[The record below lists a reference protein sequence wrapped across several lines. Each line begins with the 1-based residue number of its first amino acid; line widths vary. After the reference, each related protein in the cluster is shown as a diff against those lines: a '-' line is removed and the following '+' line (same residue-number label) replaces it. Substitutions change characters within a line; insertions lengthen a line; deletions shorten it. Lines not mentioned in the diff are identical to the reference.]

1 MFIINIVGFDFAW
14 FGLVYWGNS
23 FIPVALL
30 LLCLHFYF
38 VSKKK
43 ISEFTDFEHTKINF
57 LRFAGETHAQMNNRR
72 TGNFYRWMDT
82 GTMFIIELCA
92 MQNGGGE
99 QFSEEDLVLNIFIY
113 RLVFNSPETMGYAL
127 NNCGG
132 NECFRVKKFE
142 KESFLSVVKGVQER
156 CGHIRGSSF
165 VVIYKNR
172 SGAKIES
179 DGIVISAVV
188 AGMDALI
195 TVLKNHKLGEGASL
209 LSQMEVW
216 NEKFGGYIPPFALS
230 QIALDFGF
238 VNNYDERWRY
248 VGDGAEIGIE
258 LALGRRINDEASR
271 KEAFIE
277 LSKRLNENDEAVR
290 IMRETCPVFFPGTK
304 GTTNLYRFHTIE
316 HGTCEWRGYL
326 WNRSSSHLWSI
337 LGEWKGRG
345 IQEFDMRPRKVI
357 KRHCDEG
364 SQSQRANRKNAGAQY
379 TPQRD
384 IVYEHLANKCNF
396 IVNREFT

>member
-1 MFIINIVGFDFAW
+1 MSFLIFRNIITQRSIGKEKISDFA
-14 FGLVYWGNS
+14 
-23 FIPVALL
+23 
-30 LLCLHFYF
+30 
-38 VSKKK
+38 
-43 ISEFTDFEHTKINF
+43 DFEHTRINF

-72 TGNFYRWMDT
+72 TGNFFRWMDT
-82 GTMFIIELCA
+82 GTMYIIELCA

-99 QFSEEDLVLNIFIY
+99 PFSEEDLVLIIFIY

-132 NECFRVKKFE
+132 NECFRVKKFK
-142 KESFLSVVKGVQER
+142 KESFLSVVKGVQEG

-195 TVLKNHKLGEGASL
+195 AVLKNHKLGEGASL
-209 LSQMEVW
+209 LSQMDIW
-216 NEKFGGYIPPFALS
+216 NEKCGGYIPPFALS
-230 QIALDFGF
+230 QIALDLSF
-238 VNNYDERWRY
+238 VAYYDKSWGY
-248 VGDGAEIGIE
+248 VGDGADIGIE
-258 LALGRRINDEASR
+258 LALGRPINDEASR

-290 IMRETCPVFFPGTK
+290 SMRETCPVLYPGTK
-304 GTTNLYRFHTIE
+304 GTTNLFRFHTIE

-326 WNRSSSHLWSI
+326 WNRSSSHFWSI

-364 SQSQRANRKNAGAQY
+364 SQSQRAGRNNAGAQY

-384 IVYEHLANKCNF
+384 IVYKHLVDKCNF
-396 IVNREFT
+396 VVNREFT